1 MAYGDF
7 KDLLRRTTSDK
18 VLHDITFNI
27 AENPKY
33 EGYQLGLA
41 SVIYK
46 SFDKKSS
53 GANTSGGAV
62 TGENKSAIKSELCQ
76 NNN

>member
-41 SVIYK
+41 SVQI
-46 SFDKKSS
+46 F
-53 GANTSGGAV
+53 
-62 TGENKSAIKSELCQ
+62 
-76 NNN
+76 

>member
-1 MAYGDF
+1 MGYGDF

-27 AENPKY
+27 ALKY